1 VEIDTVIGRERVPTF
16 ADKPH
21 LPYLQAVV
29 KELLRWRPAGPL
41 GIVFFI
47 YNLLVSTLHKV
58 YREGLLRSVTEVRW
72 CTRKL

>member
-1 VEIDTVIGRERVPTF
+1 MIHYPDIMRKAQAEIDTVIGRERVPTF

-41 GIVFFI
+41 GMVFSFI
-47 YNLLVSTLHKV
+47 ICWS
-58 YREGLLRSVTEVRW
+58 
-72 CTRKL
+72 